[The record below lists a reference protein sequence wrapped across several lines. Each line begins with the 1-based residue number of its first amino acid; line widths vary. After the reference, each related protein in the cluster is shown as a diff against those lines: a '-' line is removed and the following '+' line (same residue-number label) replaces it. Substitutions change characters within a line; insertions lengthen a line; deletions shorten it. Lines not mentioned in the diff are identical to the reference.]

1 MLFERKHSWVIF
13 VAIAKSL
20 GLHLRSLVRALL
32 RVNPTLIELT
42 SLFHLFKPC
51 NLYPKKEKRQEDYF
65 VSFFTSTG
73 LSAFPQS
80 HMMSCNRST
89 RVEDVPRTPE
99 AQTAYKSSTPEDPE
113 TNMPGKSELSEFE
126 QQRLANI
133 AERDALL
140 KKLTL
145 ESQSSGLF
153 ASPKTPGTNGAKPK
167 KRPTPKVKTE
177 EEAVTP
183 RRTSSRLKGIAAESE
198 VAKRKA
204 DDEYEAMREADRL
217 KRMRRTDS
225 FSQADMFVSG
235 QKLSAD
241 SLIGVDVITKG
252 VAKPYERTFGDDEIE
267 KTTDK
272 DLKALREE
280 MNGLQ
285 LWESW
290 DPQRNGYTLYVDNL
304 PF

>member
-1 MLFERKHSWVIF
+1 MINF
-13 VAIAKSL
+13 
-20 GLHLRSLVRALL
+20 LHGHV
-32 RVNPTLIELT
+32 
-42 SLFHLFKPC
+42 
-51 NLYPKKEKRQEDYF
+51 
-65 VSFFTSTG
+65 
-73 LSAFPQS
+73 
-80 HMMSCNRST
+80 MSCPRST
-89 RVEDVPRTPE
+89 RFAEDVPRT
-99 AQTAYKSSTPEDPE
+99 TPEEQTTYEPE
-113 TNMPGKSELSEFE
+113 TPETPKKNMAAKSELSDFE
-126 QQRLANI
+126 KQRLANI

-153 ASPKTPGTNGAKPK
+153 ASPKTPSSNAAKPK
-167 KRPTPKVKTE
+167 KRPTPKVKVKVE
-177 EEAVTP
+177 EDITP

-204 DDEYEAMREADRL
+204 DDEYEAMREADRI

-280 MNGLQ
+280 MNGLK

-290 DPQRNGYTLYVDNL
+290 DPQRNHYTLYIDKL

>member
-1 MLFERKHSWVIF
+1 
-13 VAIAKSL
+13 
-20 GLHLRSLVRALL
+20 
-32 RVNPTLIELT
+32 
-42 SLFHLFKPC
+42 
-51 NLYPKKEKRQEDYF
+51 
-65 VSFFTSTG
+65 
-73 LSAFPQS
+73 
-80 HMMSCNRST
+80 MMSCNGPT
-89 RVEDVPRTPE
+89 RFAEDVPRTPE
-99 AQTAYKSSTPEDPE
+99 AQTAHEPNTPENPE
-113 TNMPGKSELSEFE
+113 TNMKSELSDFE

-153 ASPKTPGTNGAKPK
+153 ASPKTPGSNGSKPK
-167 KRPTPKVKTE
+167 KRPAPKVKTE
-177 EEAVTP
+177 EDTTP

-204 DDEYEAMREADRL
+204 DDEYEAMREADRI

-241 SLIGVDVITKG
+241 SLIAVDVITKG

-290 DPQRNGYTLYVDNL
+290 DPQRNNYTLHIDKL

>member
-1 MLFERKHSWVIF
+1 
-13 VAIAKSL
+13 
-20 GLHLRSLVRALL
+20 
-32 RVNPTLIELT
+32 
-42 SLFHLFKPC
+42 
-51 NLYPKKEKRQEDYF
+51 
-65 VSFFTSTG
+65 
-73 LSAFPQS
+73 
-80 HMMSCNRST
+80 MMSCTGST
-89 RVEDVPRTPE
+89 RFAEDVPRTPE
-99 AQTAYKSSTPEDPE
+99 AQTAYEPGTPETPE
-113 TNMPGKSELSEFE
+113 KNMAKSELSDFE
-126 QQRLANI
+126 KQRLANI

-153 ASPKTPGTNGAKPK
+153 ASPKTPGTNAAKPK
-167 KRPTPKVKTE
+167 KRPTPKVKVE
-177 EEAVTP
+177 EDTTP

-204 DDEYEAMREADRL
+204 DDEYEAMREADRI
-217 KRMRRTDS
+217 KRMRRTAS

-252 VAKPYERTFGDDEIE
+252 VAMPYERTFGDDEIE

-290 DPQRNGYTLYVDNL
+290 DPQRNHYTLYVGKL
-304 PF
+304 LF